1 MVIRLQVVALTQ
13 TSSQQRKKA
22 RKKEEKKER
31 KKEGKKRRKKERKRQ
46 EIEINHYDNMK
57 PDHDQ
62 QSQMAQGMGNCG
74 EHLWLRN
81 GDQASSCRANTDLQS
96 KNKQTERH
104 SFQSTV
110 SQEPIKSV

>member
-22 RKKEEKKER
+22 RKKEGKKGR
-31 KKEGKKRRKKERKRQ
+31 KKEKKKEKKERKRQ

-62 QSQMAQGMGNCG
+62 HSQMTQGMGNCG
-74 EHLWLRN
+74 MCTIWVVRSQALN
-81 GDQASSCRANTDLQS
+81 GARSLLAALT
-96 KNKQTERH
+96 
-104 SFQSTV
+104 
-110 SQEPIKSV
+110 